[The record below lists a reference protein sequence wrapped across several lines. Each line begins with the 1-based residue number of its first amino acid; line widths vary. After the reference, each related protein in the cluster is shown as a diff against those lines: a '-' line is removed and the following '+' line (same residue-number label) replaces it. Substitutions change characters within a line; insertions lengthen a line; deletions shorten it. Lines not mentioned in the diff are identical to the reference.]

1 MNKKLIT
8 ALVAVAAVLALSF
21 CLAACGDD
29 GTQPGGGE
37 GGEGGSIAHKISVD
51 APDDVEVTTSASQAT
66 VGTKVTVTVVT
77 PAWKIVTF
85 VTAADVNIVKD
96 EAASAGSTSVYTFT
110 MPDRDVELNVETTD
124 AGVSVDEDDGMKW
137 VAAPEQIAPGE
148 YSFQK
153 ATYEVDFGEAIL
165 ASMDGDGFLIDIN
178 VTSTNQD
185 VIPDEAIAGAY
196 RIGDSASTGGAKFTV
211 DLTKVSIGSTT
222 LIFEDARRDRTI
234 AKFVQVVEYG
244 TVVPGEV
251 VNTTLEV
258 KYDKFDEGKLDLDDG
273 IDPQKL
279 VVLVSVNDVDWV
291 DGTDPDTGAEEYA
304 QQRFLLSNKGS
315 KTFAIG
321 YIKGH
326 RYRVSVTLYSYTNDY
341 ETDGY
346 PEFSQVYGN
355 ELVLYDNIAG
365 LGNSLIKDED
375 GVSWLKIDNA
385 WPPVTLTVNVKK

>member
-37 GGEGGSIAHKISVD
+37 GGEGGSIAHKISIT
-51 APDDVEVTTSASQAT
+51 APDDVEVTTSATSASAGIT
-66 VGTKVTVTVVT
+66 ITVTVVT

-110 MPDRDVELNVETTD
+110 MPDRDVEVTVETAD
-124 AGVSVDEDDGMKW
+124 AGVSVDVDDGMKW

-185 VIPDEAIAGAY
+185 VIPDEAIAGAK
-196 RIGDSASTGGAKFTV
+196 RIGDDVYTDGATFTV
-211 DLTKVSIGSTT
+211 DLTKVSLGATT
-222 LIFEDARRDRTI
+222 LVFEDSRGRTI
-234 AKFVQVVEYG
+234 AKYVQVVEHG
-244 TVVPGEV
+244 KVDPGYIF
-251 VNTTLEV
+251 NTSMYVEFA
-258 KYDKFDEGKLDLDDG
+258 FDEGDLTLGADVDPDKLL
-273 IDPQKL
+273 
-279 VVLVSVNDVDWV
+279 VLVSINDVDWV
-291 DGTDPDTGAEEYA
+291 DGTDPALGAQEYT
-304 QQRFLLSNKGS
+304 QSRFLLSDSGTKSMGLS
-315 KTFAIG
+315 
-321 YIKGH
+321 YIQGH
-326 RYRVSVTLYSYTNDY
+326 RYRVTASLWTYTNDP
-341 ETDGY
+341 ETDMHPDLREVTG
-346 PEFSQVYGN
+346 SK
-355 ELVLYDNIAG
+355 LVLGEHFAG
-365 LGNSLIKDED
+365 GGNSVKNDDD
-375 GVSWLKIDNA
+375 GTSWLTIVGYSGT
-385 WPPVTLTVNVKK
+385 VTLKIYAE

>member
-51 APDDVEVTTSASQAT
+51 APDDVEVATSAASASAGTTIT
-66 VGTKVTVTVVT
+66 VRVVV

-110 MPDRDVELNVETTD
+110 MPDRDVEVTVETAD
-124 AGVSVDEDDGMKW
+124 AGVSVDEDDGLKW

-148 YSFQK
+148 YPFQK

-196 RIGDSASTGGAKFTV
+196 RIGDDVYTDGATFTV
-211 DLTKVSIGSTT
+211 DLTKVSLGATT
-222 LIFEDARRDRTI
+222 LVFEDSRGRTI
-234 AKFVQVVEYG
+234 AKYVQVVEHG
-244 TVVPGEV
+244 KVDPGYIF
-251 VNTTLEV
+251 NTSMYVEFA
-258 KYDKFDEGKLDLDDG
+258 FDEGDLTLGADVDPDKLL
-273 IDPQKL
+273 
-279 VVLVSVNDVDWV
+279 VLVSIYDVDWV
-291 DGTDPDTGAEEYA
+291 DGTDPALGAQEYT
-304 QQRFLLSNKGS
+304 QSRFLLSDSGTKSMGLS
-315 KTFAIG
+315 
-321 YIKGH
+321 YIQGH
-326 RYRVSVTLYSYTNDY
+326 RYRVTASLWTYTNDY
-341 ETDGY
+341 ATDMH
-346 PEFSQVYGN
+346 PDLSEVTGN
-355 ELVLYDNIAG
+355 KLVLGEHIAG
-365 LGNSLIKDED
+365 GGNSVKNDDD
-375 GVSWLKIDNA
+375 GTSWLTIVGYSGT
-385 WPPVTLTVNVKK
+385 VTLKIYAE

>member
-29 GTQPGGGE
+29 GTQPGGGD
-37 GGEGGSIAHKISVD
+37 GGDGAVAHTISVD
-51 APDDVEVTTSASQAT
+51 APDDVEVATSAVSASAGTTIT
-66 VGTKVTVTVVT
+66 VRVVV
-77 PAWKIVTF
+77 PSWKIVTF

-110 MPDRDVELNVETTD
+110 MPDRDVEVTVETTD
-124 AGVSVDEDDGMKW
+124 AGVSVDVDDGMKW
-137 VAAPEQIAPGE
+137 VAAPKQIAPSE
-148 YSFQK
+148 YSS
-153 ATYEVDFGEAIL
+153 ATYEVDFGGSVL
-165 ASMDGDGFLIDIN
+165 ATTDGGFLSGIN

-185 VIPDEAIAGAY
+185 VIPDEAIAGAN
-196 RIGDSASTGGAKFTV
+196 RIGDSAYTDGATFTV

-251 VNTTLEV
+251 VNTTLAVE
-258 KYDKFDEGKLDLDDG
+258 YEFDEGDLDLDDG

-279 VVLVSVNDVDWV
+279 VVVVSVNDVDWV

-355 ELVLYDNIAG
+355 ELMLYDHFAG
-365 LGNSLIKDED
+365 LGNSVSKDKD

-385 WPPVTLTVNVKK
+385 SSTVELTVNVKK

>member
-51 APDDVEVTTSASQAT
+51 APDDVEVTTSAASASAGTTIT
-66 VGTKVTVTVVT
+66 VNVVV
-77 PAWKIVTF
+77 PSWKIVTF

-110 MPDRDVELNVETTD
+110 MPDKDVELNVETTD
-124 AGVSVDEDDGMKW
+124 SGASVDEDDGLKW

-153 ATYEVDFGEAIL
+153 ATYEVDFGGSVIANTDI
-165 ASMDGDGFLIDIN
+165 DGNLSGMTI
-178 VTSTNQD
+178 TSTNQD
-185 VIPDEAIAGAY
+185 VIPDEAIDGAH
-196 RIGDSASTGGAKFTV
+196 RIGDSASTDGATFTV

-222 LIFEDARRDRTI
+222 LIFEDARSDRTI
-234 AKFVQVVEYG
+234 TKFVQVVEYG

-251 VNTTLEV
+251 VNTTLAVE
-258 KYDKFDEGKLDLDDG
+258 YEFDEGDLDLDDG
-273 IDPQKL
+273 IDPKKL

-304 QQRFLLSNKGS
+304 RQRFLLSNKGS

-346 PEFSQVYGN
+346 PEFSEVYGN
-355 ELVLYDNIAG
+355 ELMLYDYMAG
-365 LGNSLIKDED
+365 MGNSVIKDED

-385 WPPVTLTVNVKK
+385 SSTVTLTVNVK